1 VVVYSGWAAP
11 LAAGVTVGPGLDGD
25 FKHRPQVME
34 IESAALSS
42 GTNCV
47 GPWAKAQNRYLGLEI
62 TIKGQHHFGW
72 ARISMPGCPAAT
84 ITGYAYETVPN
95 KPIVTGATTDSE
107 KISDAAQPKG
117 ILPWKSNPSLGV
129 LAQGAAGLELWRREE
144 TIA

>member
-72 ARISMPGCPAAT
+72 ARISMPGCPTAT

-95 KPIVTGATTDSE
+95 KPIVTGATTGSE
-107 KISDAAQPKG
+107 ERSKATPPTGISGGRESA
-117 ILPWKSNPSLGV
+117 SLGL
-129 LAQGAAGLELWRREE
+129 LARGSAGLELWRRDE
-144 TIA
+144 TM